1 MERFVTER
9 KEIPVDPSAEKYKDL
24 GNEKYKE
31 GKYEEAIQFYT
42 KAIEIDGKRNASYLG
57 NRAACYIMLKNFEP
71 ALEDSLLATNIQP
84 DFVKGYLRAAN
95 CYLQLGKVQQAIT
108 QYQQALIYDPKNTTG
123 LTELQSAKRAWN
135 LLGQIRKEMESLGEQ
150 QQQAHREEQHWKSV
164 LAQIESAISLCPF
177 SDELKLMKA
186 KVLLALKKYNDAL
199 ALSSNILRHD
209 NTNMDAIYVRS
220 ESIFLSGNLSG
231 AIRQLRQGL
240 ELDPDNAACRKLIK
254 RIQLLETKKME
265 GNEAF
270 SSGYV
275 EKAYDIYTEALSI
288 EPRCDAL
295 NSIIFCNRAAT
306 LMKLKKWS
314 EALNDCNQT
323 IALDPKNLKA
333 YLRRA
338 SCHTNLAEYEEAGKL
353 PRLWLTTL
361 LPVGYA
367 LKTFKHAPIHSSI
380 HPSIHPSILSS
391 PLSIYLLI
399 RLAHK
404 ASGHILSH
412 FYYVCKW
419 IVCNLVRDY
428 EKAVQMDPDNMD
440 LKRSLNEAKLTLKR
454 SKRKDYYKILD
465 ISKDADDSQIKAA
478 YKRQAL
484 RWHPDK
490 NSESEESR
498 KQAEKVFKD
507 VGEAYAVLS
516 DPQKRRRFDAGEDLE
531 DLESGGM
538 ENVDINQIFQ
548 TFFGGGPFA
557 GQSGFGNGGGPFGST
572 RGFHQTRS
580 RSRPGPFHFYEGF

>member
-314 EALNDCNQT
+314 EALSDCDQT

-338 SCHTNLAEYEEAGKL
+338 SCHTNLAEYEEA
-353 PRLWLTTL
+353 
-361 LPVGYA
+361 
-367 LKTFKHAPIHSSI
+367 
-380 HPSIHPSILSS
+380 
-391 PLSIYLLI
+391 
-399 RLAHK
+399 
-404 ASGHILSH
+404 
-412 FYYVCKW
+412 
-419 IVCNLVRDY
+419 VRDY